1 MKSFRDREILITG
14 AGSGIGR
21 ATALAFAAEGASLW
35 LADLDEQ
42 GNAETAEQARRA
54 GARARTFHCD
64 VADEQSVRAL
74 AEAVHERIDALDIL
88 MNNAGI
94 GSAGRFLDTS
104 LETWRRVMDV
114 NLMGVVHGCHAF
126 LPAMVEQG
134 RGGHVINVASAA
146 GYFAAPDMPVYAAS
160 KFAVQGFSEALR
172 ADMAS
177 HGIGVSTICPGIIN
191 TGIVANSIMEGR
203 MGDPERHGKIV
214 DFYRKRNFT
223 AEDVAKSVLRA
234 VRGNRAV
241 QPVSAEAWGL
251 YYAKRFA
258 PRLLQKVSEKEPPF
272 LK

>member
-1 MKSFRDREILITG
+1 MKTFRDREILITG

-21 ATALAFAAEGASLW
+21 ATALAFAAEGAGLW
-35 LADLDEQ
+35 LADVDED
-42 GNAETAEQARRA
+42 GNRETAEQARRA
-54 GARARTFHCD
+54 GVKARTLYCD
-64 VADEQSVRAL
+64 VSDEQSVRAM
-74 AEAVHERIDALDIL
+74 AETVHQQIGALDIL

-94 GSAGRFLDTS
+94 GSAGRFLETS
-104 LETWRRVMDV
+104 LETWRKVLDV

-126 LPAMVEQG
+126 LPAMVERG
-134 RGGHVINVASAA
+134 EGGHVINVASAA

-191 TGIVANSIMEGR
+191 TKIVANSIMEGR
-203 MGDPERHGKIV
+203 ISDPDRHRKIV
-214 DFYRKRNFT
+214 DFYRRRNYT
-223 AEDVAKSVLRA
+223 ADDVARSVLRA

-258 PRLLQKVSEKEPPF
+258 PRLLQKVSEQEPPF